1 MSVSFDIDTN
11 LLLHTTRGMK
21 EKVNLPVLESNI
33 VEQFKMMRQQLLAG
47 QAQMAMGMHTE
58 DIRVVYNM
66 QLNMLINAPESLFWA
81 VIETLG
87 TFTKETTKEVA
98 IERMR
103 ASGYMFIML
112 WGCVDNNVKKEL
124 ESLYV

>member
-1 MSVSFDIDTN
+1 M
-11 LLLHTTRGMK
+11 
-21 EKVNLPVLESNI
+21 NLPVLESNI
-33 VEQFKMMRQQLLAG
+33 VDQFKMMRQQLLSG

-58 DIRVVYNM
+58 DIKVAYNM
-66 QLNMLINAPESLFWA
+66 QLNMLINDHKSLFWA

-87 TFTKETTKEVA
+87 TFTKETTKEAA

-103 ASGYMFIML
+103 ASNYMFIML
-112 WGCVDNNVKKEL
+112 WGYVDNNVKKEL

>member
-33 VEQFKMMRQQLLAG
+33 VEQFKIMRQQLLSG

-58 DIRVVYNM
+58 DIKVAYNM

-112 WGCVDNNVKKEL
+112 CGCVDNNVKKEL

>member
-1 MSVSFDIDTN
+1 M
-11 LLLHTTRGMK
+11 
-21 EKVNLPVLESNI
+21 NLPVLESNI
-33 VEQFKMMRQQLLAG
+33 VDQFKMMRQQLLSG

-58 DIRVVYNM
+58 DIKVAYNM
-66 QLNMLINAPESLFWA
+66 QLNMLINSPESLFWA

-87 TFTKETTKEVA
+87 TFTKEATKEGT

>member
-1 MSVSFDIDTN
+1 MN
-11 LLLHTTRGMK
+11 
-21 EKVNLPVLESNI
+21 NLPVLESNI
-33 VEQFKMMRQQLLAG
+33 VEQFKMMRQQLLSG

-58 DIRVVYNM
+58 DIKVVYNM
-66 QLNMLINAPESLFWA
+66 QLNMLINAPESLFWV

-87 TFTKETTKEVA
+87 TFTKETSKYGA

>member
-1 MSVSFDIDTN
+1 MN
-11 LLLHTTRGMK
+11 
-21 EKVNLPVLESNI
+21 NLPVLESNI
-33 VEQFKMMRQQLLAG
+33 VEQFKMMRQQLLSG
-47 QAQMAMGMHTE
+47 QAQTAMGMHTE
-58 DIRVVYNM
+58 DIKVAYNM
-66 QLNMLINAPESLFWA
+66 QLNMLINAPDRLFWA

-87 TFTKETTKEVA
+87 TFTKETTKDGA

-112 WGCVDNNVKKEL
+112 WGCVDNNIKKEL

>member
-1 MSVSFDIDTN
+1 MN
-11 LLLHTTRGMK
+11 
-21 EKVNLPVLESNI
+21 NLPVLESNI
-33 VEQFKMMRQQLLAG
+33 VEQFKMMRQQLLSG
-47 QAQMAMGMHTE
+47 QAQMAMGMHIE
-58 DIRVVYNM
+58 DIKVAYNM
-66 QLNMLINAPESLFWA
+66 QLNMLINAHESLFWA

-87 TFTKETTKEVA
+87 TFTKETSKEAA

-112 WGCVDNNVKKEL
+112 WGCVDNSVKKEL

>member
-1 MSVSFDIDTN
+1 M
-11 LLLHTTRGMK
+11 
-21 EKVNLPVLESNI
+21 NLPILESNI
-33 VEQFKMMRQQLLAG
+33 VDQFKMMRQQLLSG
-47 QAQMAMGMHTE
+47 QAQLAMGMHIE
-58 DIRVVYNM
+58 DIKVAYNM

-81 VIETLG
+81 IIETLG
-87 TFTKETTKEVA
+87 TFTKETTKEGA

-103 ASGYMFIML
+103 DSGYMFIML

>member
-1 MSVSFDIDTN
+1 
-11 LLLHTTRGMK
+11 MK
-21 EKVNLPVLESNI
+21 NLPVLESNI
-33 VEQFKMMRQQLLAG
+33 VEQFKMMRQQLLSG

-58 DIRVVYNM
+58 DIKVVYNM

-87 TFTKETTKEVA
+87 TFTKETSKDSA
-98 IERMR
+98 IERMM

>member
-1 MSVSFDIDTN
+1 MN
-11 LLLHTTRGMK
+11 
-21 EKVNLPVLESNI
+21 NLPVLESNI
-33 VEQFKMMRQQLLAG
+33 VDQFKIMRQQLLSG

-58 DIRVVYNM
+58 DIKVVYNM

-87 TFTKETTKEVA
+87 TFTKETSKEGA

>member
-1 MSVSFDIDTN
+1 MN
-11 LLLHTTRGMK
+11 LT
-21 EKVNLPVLESNI
+21 VLESNI
-33 VEQFKMMRQQLLAG
+33 VDQFKMMRQQLLSG

-58 DIRVVYNM
+58 DIKVAYNM

-87 TFTKETTKEVA
+87 TFTKETSKEGA
-98 IERMR
+98 TERMR

-112 WGCVDNNVKKEL
+112 WGCVDNSVKKEL